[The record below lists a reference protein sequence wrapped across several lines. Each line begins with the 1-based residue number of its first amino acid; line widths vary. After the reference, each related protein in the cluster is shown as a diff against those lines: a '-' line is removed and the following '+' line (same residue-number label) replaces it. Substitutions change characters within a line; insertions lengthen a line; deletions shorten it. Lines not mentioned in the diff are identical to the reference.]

1 MKKINKKFEI
11 FTAPSYQIQKKIS
24 SHKKKHLLVLSRG
37 RGKEYTMEN
46 KDANTNYQK
55 VDGVGDRRW
64 KIVEITT
71 GIIFICLRF
80 VSFFYTGS
88 F

>member
-37 RGKEYTMEN
+37 RGREYTMEN
-46 KDANTNYQK
+46 KDTNTNYQK
-55 VDGVGDRRW
+55 VDGVGTEEE
-64 KIVEITT
+64 K
-71 GIIFICLRF
+71 L
-80 VSFFYTGS
+80 
-88 F
+88 